1 MSYASE
7 WTAVPVFLG
16 ALLLLLVP
24 GFALIAVI
32 VAALVAIAALV
43 ALAAAVLATPYL
55 VVRAV
60 RRRLAERDRRAAA
73 SVTNHSSLTAL
84 VEPTTARS

>member
-7 WTAVPVFLG
+7 WTAVPFFLG

-24 GFALIAVI
+24 GFALIGVI
-32 VAALVAIAALV
+32 VVALVAIAALV

-55 VVRAV
+55 IVRAV
-60 RRRLAERDRRAAA
+60 RRRLAERQRRAV
-73 SVTNHSSLTAL
+73 SVTNHSSLTAF